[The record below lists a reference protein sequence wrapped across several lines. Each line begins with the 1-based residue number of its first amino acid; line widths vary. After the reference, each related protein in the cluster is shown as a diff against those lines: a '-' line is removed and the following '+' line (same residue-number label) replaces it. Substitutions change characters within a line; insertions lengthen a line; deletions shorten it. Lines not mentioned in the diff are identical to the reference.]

1 MKIKVH
7 TLIALA
13 AKLLHGETSVQY
25 QTAVTSAPLG
35 ELNAHRDIRPDELLA
50 HMREAAK
57 YNKSLNKTVSALE
70 TRVRELEEMARRSA
84 DAAEQWLERKQAK
97 VDLRKAREVRMAAA
111 RKSRSLVKRIRN
123 LLRRH
128 GKMANL
134 SAAKAQALKAQFRE
148 LAHTWDERLKTFV
161 SPILAEN
168 RDLGWIGSVT
178 LVEVMGRNTQ
188 GWAPASPDANVLELL
203 RMDSSFEATLGR
215 AHEYAQARVHM
226 SVDGVATTRS
236 LSELVWERWALATGE
251 IEAKVDSTI
260 AEVSAKIGELAPAC

>member
-1 MKIKVH
+1 MKIQ

-13 AKLLHGETSVQY
+13 YKCLHGETSVQY
-25 QTAVTSAPLG
+25 QSAVTSAPLG

-57 YNKSLNKTVSALE
+57 HNQSLNKIVSALE

-84 DAAEQWLERKQAK
+84 DAAEQWLARREAK
-97 VDLRKAREVRMAAA
+97 TNLAQAREVRMAAA

-148 LAHTWDERLKTFV
+148 LGHTWDERLKTFV
-161 SPILAEN
+161 SPILTEN

-188 GWAPASPDANVLELL
+188 GWVPASPDANVLELL

-226 SVDGVATTRS
+226 TVDGVDTTRR

-251 IEAKVDSTI
+251 IESKVDATI